1 MRTLARAA
9 IIVVVLGFG
18 AVPMLHGGRPAGA
31 KPGPSVV
38 VSGIAIK
45 INNWIPRIRISEPSL
60 LLVLGMGLIVAAG
73 VFPGFMRSRVRL
85 SHLEAGAREVEKGSA
100 PEKSQAQSNTLLTV
114 ESSARAQAQW
124 PGQSRASD
132 GTLG

>member
-9 IIVVVLGFG
+9 IIVVVLGLG

-38 VSGIAIK
+38 VSGFAIK
-45 INNWIPRIRISEPSL
+45 INNWIPRIRIPEPAL

-73 VFPGFMRSRVRL
+73 IFPGFMRSRVRL
-85 SHLEAGAREVEKGSA
+85 SHLEAGEVEKGSA
-100 PEKSQAQSNTLLTV
+100 PEKAQVQSNTLLTV